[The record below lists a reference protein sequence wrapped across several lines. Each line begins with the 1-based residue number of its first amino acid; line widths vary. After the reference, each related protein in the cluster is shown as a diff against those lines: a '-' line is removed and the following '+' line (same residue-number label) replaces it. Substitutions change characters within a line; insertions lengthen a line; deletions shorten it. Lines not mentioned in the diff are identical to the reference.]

1 MLKLVQGKGSL
12 PDGKSELEAEE
23 LLLTGVTRHHAGVY
37 RCTASNGF
45 GKGDTKVHFAVTVLI
60 GFYHLY
66 VTIDSHQW
74 SSQSFPRSKS

>member
-1 MLKLVQGKGSL
+1 MVSVVLIYVIIMLKLVQGKGSL

-45 GKGDTKVHFAVTVLI
+45 GSGTSKVMRLVFL
-60 GFYHLY
+60 
-66 VTIDSHQW
+66 
-74 SSQSFPRSKS
+74 PR